1 VAIQSTG
8 IGSNLDVNS
17 LISKL
22 MQVESQP
29 LTSLAKKE
37 ASYQAKLSA
46 YGTLNAA
53 VSAFQSS
60 LTSLNSPST
69 FQNLSATSGDA
80 SILSASTSS
89 IATIGNYN
97 VNVTKIAQSQSL
109 SSTGQVSTTESIGS
123 NASTTTVSFQFGTIS
138 GGTLTAGKY
147 TGATYTQ
154 DPDQAITSIT
164 IDSTNNSLQGIR
176 DAINTANIGVNA
188 SIVGDGSATPYH
200 LVLNSNKTG
209 IASSLKITSSG
220 ETGGTGIGDLLNY
233 DPQAPQTFTEVITAQ
248 NAKLSVNGVDIESAS
263 NTISSAI
270 QGVSLT
276 VSKIGSTSLSI
287 SPNTSSVS
295 TSITAFVKTYND
307 LNTTLST
314 LSSYDASTRKGGIL
328 LGDSTARSVQSQV
341 RNALSAAVNG
351 LGGDLTNLTQIG
363 ITFQKDGSLAI
374 NSSKLQSTIT
384 SRFSE
389 VGGLFSSIGKASD
402 SLSRVT
408 GSTTNT
414 KAGSYSLDI
423 TAIALQGNLT
433 GDVNLNA
440 GITISANTSL
450 TVTIDGTSSDVN
462 LAANTYTSTSLIALL
477 QSSINGNSAFSAA
490 GKTVSVSIDGT
501 TGFLKLKSNTYG
513 SISNVTL
520 ASNTGSPASD
530 FTGSILTGTAGVN
543 VAGTI
548 NGIGAVGVGQALTGA
563 GGTDVDGLQ
572 VLVSGGAI
580 GNRGSVY
587 FSRGYAHSLNELLG
601 NFLGGSGSIASTTD
615 GVNRSIKDI
624 GKQRD
629 LLTSRLIDTEAR
641 YRAQF
646 TALDRIISGLNNTST
661 FLTQQL
667 AALTGTN
674 KF

>member
-1 VAIQSTG
+1 
-8 IGSNLDVNS
+8 
-17 LISKL
+17 

-53 VSAFQSS
+53 VSAFQNSLSS
-60 LTSLNSPST
+60 LNNPST

-89 IATIGNYN
+89 IATVGSYN
-97 VNVTKIAQSQSL
+97 VNITKIAQSQSI
-109 SSTGQVSTTESIGS
+109 SSTGQVSTTDSIGS
-123 NASTTTVSFQFGTIS
+123 NSSTTTVTFQFGTIS
-138 GGTLTAGKY
+138 GGTLTSGKY
-147 TGATYTQ
+147 TGATFTQ
-154 DPDQAITSIT
+154 DADQATASIT
-164 IDSTNNSLQGIR
+164 IDNTNNSLQGIR
-176 DAINTANIGVNA
+176 DAINNANVGVNA

-209 IASSLKITSSG
+209 LASSLKITSSG

-233 DPQAPQTFTEVITAQ
+233 DPEAPQTFTEVITAQ
-248 NAKLSVNGVDIESAS
+248 NAKLSVNGVEIESAS

-276 VSKIGSTSLSI
+276 ASKIGSTSLSI
-287 SPNTSSVS
+287 SANTSAVS

-314 LSSYDASTRKGGIL
+314 LSSYDASTKKGGIL

-384 SRFSE
+384 SRFTE

-408 GSTTNT
+408 GSSTAT

-423 TAIALQGNLT
+423 TAIASQGNLT
-433 GDVNLNA
+433 GDVDLSA
-440 GITISANTSL
+440 GITIAANTSL
-450 TVTIDGTSSDVN
+450 TVTIDGVTSDVN
-462 LAANTYTSTSLIALL
+462 LTANTYTATSLIALL
-477 QSSINGNSAFSAA
+477 QSSINGTSAFSTA
-490 GKTVSVSIDGT
+490 GKSVAVSIDNT
-501 TGFLKLKSNTYG
+501 TGFLKLKSNAYG
-513 SISNVTL
+513 STSNVTI

-530 FTGSILTGTAGVN
+530 FTGSNLTGTAGVN

-548 NGIGAVGVGQALTGA
+548 NGIGAVGVGQSLTGA
-563 GGTDVDGLQ
+563 GGTEVEGLQ
-572 VLVSGGAI
+572 ILVSGGAI
-580 GNRGSVY
+580 GNRGNVY

-615 GVNRSIKDI
+615 GVNRTIKDI

-629 LLTSRLIDTEAR
+629 ILTSRLIDTEAR

-646 TALDRIISGLNNTST
+646 TALDSIISGLNNTST

-667 AALTGTN
+667 AALTGTS
-674 KF
+674 KY